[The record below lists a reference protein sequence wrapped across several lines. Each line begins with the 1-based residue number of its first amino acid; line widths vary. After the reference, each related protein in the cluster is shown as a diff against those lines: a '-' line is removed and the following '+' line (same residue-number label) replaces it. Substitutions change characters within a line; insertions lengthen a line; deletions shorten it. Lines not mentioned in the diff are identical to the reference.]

1 MGNNGHNGRVDP
13 AAIAAR
19 NPGAYRAAALIH
31 GLRQQGVPITP
42 VLLKAL
48 IAHFDRVEKDQPV
61 TEVGNALSHEPLVF
75 YARTGDRVTIGQTT
89 NLRTR
94 LNHLRPDEVLAVE
107 PGDARKLR
115 QRQMQFARLHEA
127 DHYRYEDTLITWT
140 DTLRRRAAG
149 LEAGNEKTQAVPLH
163 DYTAEEIAAM
173 HGVTRNHVY
182 MLAAR
187 HKWPRVKGNGPT
199 RYDAEEVEKT
209 FGVSAA

>member
-1 MGNNGHNGRVDP
+1 MDP
-13 AAIAAR
+13 ASIAAR

-31 GLRQQGVPITP
+31 GLRQQGAPITP

-48 IAHFDRVEKDQPV
+48 IAHFDRVEKDQPA

-75 YARTGDRVTIGQTT
+75 YARTGERVTIGQTT

-107 PGDARKLR
+107 PGDARRLR

-149 LEAGNEKTQAVPLH
+149 LEHGNEQPQPQNITAWYSAEAVSRLFGVKMQAV
-163 DYTAEEIAAM
+163 YSAANRYNWRKTVSSS
-173 HGVTRNHVY
+173 GVTVY
-182 MLAAR
+182 
-187 HKWPRVKGNGPT
+187 W
-199 RYDAEEVEKT
+199 AEDVEKKY
-209 FGVSAA
+209 GVSAA